1 LFQDFSIR
9 CRMQGVAKPPL
20 APADFTRRLTLA
32 RAGLFAEDLADDGWA
47 AALRLADGVP
57 EDMLGVFMLIAR
69 AAREGAPCPSD
80 AEIARVYGTASIG
93 RTRRLLGYMESR
105 NYLAL
110 RVDLRGRRTAAI
122 PSLGWTTAP
131 EENAAA

>member
-1 LFQDFSIR
+1 
-9 CRMQGVAKPPL
+9 MQGVAKPQL